1 MRLIDADAFE
11 NYVFDEWMKNEV
23 SNGDWVRFREWLK
36 DQQTIIEFQEPI
48 TKVVVM
54 GTEYVPLIRC
64 KYCKNWDKSWQTIEG
79 CHYCGMIDKQTEEE
93 FFCGDGEREEE

>member
-23 SNGDWVRFREWLK
+23 SNGDWVQFREWLK

-64 KYCKNWDKSWQTIEG
+64 KDCKHSEHWYSDRSRCFLLAESGISVFDYG
-79 CHYCGMIDKQTEEE
+79 
-93 FFCGDGEREEE
+93 FCNYAERKKE